1 MDGGNS
7 QAVTVP
13 SGGTATA
20 AFSVSCMTPPGNLT
34 VSTSTTGSS
43 LDPDGYTVTVDGGSP
58 QLIGIN
64 ASVGYANLSADDHTV
79 ALSGVAGNCSV
90 SDANPQTVTVPSG
103 GTVTASFSASCTTP
117 NQPPVVSAGA
127 DQSVLLGLLY
137 TLSGVTFSDPNDA
150 GPWSYRI
157 DWGDQSFSTNSTA
170 SQGSLSGSHNY
181 LLPGSYRITVTVT
194 DSHGASGS
202 GSKILTVGALPG
214 LNR

>member
-1 MDGGNS
+1 MDGSLS
-7 QAVTVP
+7 QPIGTNDGVTF
-13 SGGTATA
+13 A
-20 AFSVSCMTPPGNLT
+20 
-34 VSTSTTGSS
+34 S
-43 LDPDGYTVTVDGGSP
+43 L
-58 QLIGIN
+58 
-64 ASVGYANLSADDHTV
+64 SVGSHSV
-79 ALSGVAGNCSV
+79 ALTDVPANCAV

-137 TLSGVTFSDPNDA
+137 TLSGASFSDPDDA

-157 DWGDQSFSTNSTA
+157 DWGDESFSTNSTA
-170 SQGSLSGSHNY
+170 SEGSLSGSHNY
-181 LLPGSYRITVTVT
+181 LMPGSYRITVTVT